1 MRVTRCV
8 RDRIWT
14 FYYNAWRRNDEYNFY
29 DAMPDEDFFNQLE
42 ENYGKEEI
50 TREIQN
56 WTAAQWIDYIS
67 KRDGVMTAEE
77 FHDFGI
83 TELKKRYK

>member
-1 MRVTRCV
+1 MVEV
-8 RDRIWT
+8 VG
-14 FYYNAWRRNDEYNFY
+14 N
-29 DAMPDEDFFNQLE
+29 
-42 ENYGKEEI
+42 
-50 TREIQN
+50 
-56 WTAAQWIDYIS
+56 AQWIDYIS